1 VLKFPFIVGDFAA
14 IAAAVRILQGQQS
27 ATCLR
32 DLGIRSFLAGA
43 GIACL
48 SLLCAA
54 ISLPALSEEAKFL
67 NVSYD
72 PLGTL
77 HGYQRCVRGA
87 LQSPHGRKRDLRT
100 VARGS
105 SKQARSVIDGLKA
118 DVVTLGA
125 GWDITAIER
134 AGLINP
140 GWQEKLP

>member
-1 VLKFPFIVGDFAA
+1 MLKFPFILGDSAA
-14 IAAAVRILQGQQS
+14 IAAALRILQGQQS

-72 PLGTL
+72 PTRELYTDINAVFAEHYKARTGVSVTFEQS
-77 HGYQRCVRGA
+77 HG
-87 LQSPHGRKRDLRT
+87 
-100 VARGS
+100 GS
-105 SKQARSVIDGLKA
+105 MD
-118 DVVTLGA
+118 
-125 GWDITAIER
+125 
-134 AGLINP
+134 
-140 GWQEKLP
+140 